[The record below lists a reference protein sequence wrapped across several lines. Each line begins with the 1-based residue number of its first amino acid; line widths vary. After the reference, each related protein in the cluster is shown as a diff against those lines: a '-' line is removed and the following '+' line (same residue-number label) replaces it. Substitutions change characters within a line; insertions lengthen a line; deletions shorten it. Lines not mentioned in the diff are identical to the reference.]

1 MILLDKEGP
10 LGEVNNTTY
19 YNGMHRSSRTVNRAS
34 TSLGKQHLIIKS
46 TTTPLT
52 TFFCDEGDEVFAA
65 NANESITEGA
75 IRAYLLDSSDN
86 LIADDN
92 SVTKCR

>member
-1 MILLDKEGP
+1 MVCIVLLGLLIEHLP
-10 LGEVNNTTY
+10 ALGME
-19 YNGMHRSSRTVNRAS
+19 
-34 TSLGKQHLIIKS
+34 HLIIKS
-46 TTTPLT
+46 TATPLT

-86 LIADDN
+86 LIANDN